1 MRTLVITGC
10 ESSMWN
16 VLDLT
21 LNSKYKW
28 CQKHGYDILVKR
40 TWPAKPSL
48 GYVEDNKTLNYLG
61 CLRVVACFEQ
71 LRYYD
76 NVMWLD
82 GDSIITNQNYKI
94 EDFINNECCFFASY
108 NWPNPEAPGGAFTTG
123 NFIIKQSNKA
133 DVELLYNLFLKVSK
147 NFLSHILQELITL
160 NTIYSN
166 SDYSRMFKILPHK
179 YLNACPELLRK
190 TNTWSSDINRGK
202 IFGPWN
208 PECFLAHL
216 TGCTSDE
223 RIEMLKTHFN
233 SYL

>member
-1 MRTLVITGC
+1 
-10 ESSMWN
+10 MWN

-28 CQKHGYDILVKR
+28 CQRYGYDILVKR
-40 TWPAKPSL
+40 TWPAKPKLNFQQNLTHL
-48 GYVEDNKTLNYLG
+48 GF
-61 CLRVVACFEQ
+61 LRAVVCFEQ

-94 EDFINNECCFFASY
+94 EDFINDECCFFASY
-108 NWPNPEAPGGAFTTG
+108 NWSVEESPNGAFTTG
-123 NFIIKQSNKA
+123 NFILKRDSKA
-133 DVELLYNLFLKVSK
+133 DIEKLYNLFLQVSK
-147 NFLSHILQELITL
+147 HFIDHVLQELITF

-166 SDYSRMFKILPHK
+166 PAFSSMFKILPHK
-179 YLNACPELLRK
+179 YLNACPEILK
-190 TNTWSSDINRGK
+190 ETKTWSNDKNRGN
-202 IFGPWN
+202 IVGPWN

-216 TGCTSDE
+216 TGCTTEE
-223 RIEMLKTHFN
+223 RFEILKKHFD